1 LKWISRVVWPFD
13 RERLLF
19 RTHQAPFQAPQ
30 WAVGALVDVGGTLHR
45 VIRWRELRPV
55 TLERGGT
62 VREWEV
68 IGRKASGKAV
78 REELARG
85 AESLLRDEDHWG

>member
-1 LKWISRVVWPFD
+1 
-13 RERLLF
+13 
-19 RTHQAPFQAPQ
+19 
-30 WAVGALVDVGGTLHR
+30 VGALVDVGGTLYR
-45 VIRWRELRPV
+45 VTRWNELRPV

-68 IGRKASGKAV
+68 LGRKASDKEI

-85 AESLLRDEDHWG
+85 AETLLRDEDDRS